1 MKSVQ
6 GIKSELTVAIDIE
19 TVRVGEKFE
28 DLSEG
33 FQSAWEY
40 KNKQDGVIPDIEELS
55 AMWEKNSSLY
65 AEFSKVCAV
74 SLTFLHQD
82 KLYCKEFYGTNEKE
96 LLKSL
101 GVTLENMLNSNSSY
115 RLVGHASTFF
125 DYPFLSKRFLING
138 LPIPNIL
145 DTSALKPWESKNLCT
160 NTLWKVGGT
169 GAGSSLQ
176 ALCNVLDIPSSK
188 VDIIGDEVG
197 QSYFRG
203 ELERIGRYCSLDSI
217 ATFNVFRKFKYEP
230 IFNYEDV
237 EYLKGYVDG
246 DKTEEVNQT
255 LLQELYN
262 TKNFSTEFQER
273 LRKQL
278 KERKMLKKE
287 IKTVEK
293 LLLSHYL
300 DKIDVMSFDKKET
313 EASNK
318 ERTLEIKNF
327 IKTL

>member
-19 TVRVGEKFE
+19 TVRVGDKFE

-145 DTSALKPWESKNLCT
+145 DSSNAKPWDCKNLCT

-188 VDIIGDEVG
+188 VDIVGDEVG

-246 DKTEEVNQT
+246 QKTEDKGVNQPI
-255 LLQELYN
+255 LKKLFN
-262 TKNFSTEFQER
+262 TKQLTNENKEELKNIFSKNKLTKKDKEIAFNIVKASLSDIDINFGKVSNVKEIDEVIN
-273 LRKQL
+273 QL
-278 KERKMLKKE
+278 KNE
-287 IKTVEK
+287 I
-293 LLLSHYL
+293 
-300 DKIDVMSFDKKET
+300 
-313 EASNK
+313 
-318 ERTLEIKNF
+318 
-327 IKTL
+327 